1 MMNEH
6 ILNENTVLLNAHAN
20 NKEEAIR
27 LAGRLLVEG
36 GYVKPSYI
44 EKMLE
49 REQSLTTYIGNA
61 VAIPHG
67 TEEAKQ
73 LILQSGISIV
83 QLPEGVDYGDGQTAH
98 IVIGIAGKG
107 DEHMDILSKIALIV
121 SDEQNV
127 TRLVEAASKKELL
140 SIFEGAE

>member
-1 MMNEH
+1 MNEH
-6 ILNENTVLLNAHAN
+6 ILNEDTVLLNAHAKD
-20 NKEEAIR
+20 KEEAIR
-27 LAGRLLVEG
+27 LAGRLLVDN

-73 LILQSGISIV
+73 LISQSGISIV

-121 SDEQNV
+121 SDEENV
-127 TRLVEAASKKELL
+127 TRIVEATSKKELL

>member
-1 MMNEH
+1 MNEH